1 MKELK
6 TKRLIIRR
14 FQESDWEDLYEYLA
28 DEEVVYY
35 EPYEVFSREKCQEEA
50 RIRSVSKAFWA
61 VCLQEN
67 GKMIG
72 NLYFER
78 GKYDTWEIGYVFNL
92 QYQGQGYA
100 AEAAKALLDEGF
112 QNWGVRRVVAMCNP
126 GNQQSWK
133 LMERL
138 GMRREGLLV
147 KNIFFK
153 SDEHGKPIWQDTYEY
168 GILKEEW
175 DSNQRV

>member
-28 DEEVVYY
+28 DEAVVYY

-61 VCLQEN
+61 VCLKAN

-175 DSNQRV
+175 NSNQRV